1 MREAARSFS
10 IFPELSKDSHGPCI
24 KRTMTGTMCTTES
37 ERERTEG
44 RRAALWLGLAAAVV
58 LGGFLLR
65 LWLASRA
72 TLYFDQVSLLRLGM
86 RFALDGELSP
96 VGKTMSGG
104 FQIPGALLQLLV
116 GLPLELWFDYRS
128 PRTLYLLLQLAAG
141 LLLWTVVGPAVN
153 RRVAVVYLAL
163 YWLSPWALYLAGF
176 LWEPGYLLLPAAAH
190 LWACWRLR
198 DEARFW
204 PAVVLGWVLVG
215 APQLHASGVVLIL
228 LTLGLLTVKAVR
240 VHWPGLFLGSAVGT
254 LTLVPTV
261 LTLMQGE
268 LPEAGGSEADL
279 PGILKVYPVVKA
291 ALYWLR
297 LGSLDV
303 GRRLRQVELIPLGES
318 DSMVLATDALF
329 HLLLALSIASFF
341 IALVAHW
348 RFYQRGSG
356 DGAGLPANPF
366 WRRYVLLAFASLLV
380 ATMLSP
386 VTVQGWHVLV
396 VLHAT
401 TIPIAW
407 WIVDVWRRAGAPLR
421 VALVL
426 FVVLR
431 VPIGLF
437 IGLGHPM
444 YRGPISPSELE
455 ALEPENLPEIGDRPI
470 PFGRTGADGEKSR
483 P

>member
-1 MREAARSFS
+1 MHTTG
-10 IFPELSKDSHGPCI
+10 SKHKD
-24 KRTMTGTMCTTES
+24 TD
-37 ERERTEG
+37 G
-44 RRAALWLGLAAAVV
+44 RRAAVWLGVAALVV

-86 RFALDGELSP
+86 RLALDGELSP

-104 FQIPGALLQLLV
+104 LRIPGSLLQLLV
-116 GLPLELWFDYRS
+116 GVPLDLWFDYRS
-128 PRTLYLLLQLAAG
+128 ARVLYLLLQLAAG
-141 LLLWTVVGPAVN
+141 LVLWSVVGPAADH
-153 RRVAVVYLAL
+153 RVAAVYLAL
-163 YWLSPWALYLAGF
+163 YWLSPWALYLSGF

-204 PAVVLGWVLVG
+204 PAALLGWILVG

-228 LTLGLLTVKAVR
+228 LTLGLLAVKAVR
-240 VHWPGLFLGSAVGT
+240 IHLPGLLLGSALGS

-261 LTLMQGE
+261 LALVQGE
-268 LPEAGGSEADL
+268 LPETGNAEADL

-318 DSMVLATDALF
+318 ESMVLATTVLF
-329 HLLLALSIASFF
+329 HLFLALTIGSFF

-348 RFYQRGSG
+348 RFYQRESE
-356 DGAGLPANPF
+356 DGRGLPADPF
-366 WRRYVLLAFASLLV
+366 WRGYVLLAFASLLV
-380 ATMLSP
+380 ANMLSP

-396 VLHAT
+396 VLHAA

-407 WIVDVWRRAGAPLR
+407 WIVDVWSRAGAPLR
-421 VALVL
+421 IALVL

-431 VPIGLF
+431 APIALF

-444 YRGPISPSELE
+444 YRPPTSPSELE
-455 ALEPENLPEIGDRPI
+455 ALAPESLPEIEDRPI
-470 PFGRTGADGEKSR
+470 PFGRTGGVAGGER
-483 P
+483 PRP